1 MKLML
6 ILSTKVEVATG
17 SAIIDKSLELRDV
30 DEDEGEIA
38 NDTKADID
46 IYILQGQRPKRET
59 PTKSKAKG
67 NYKNH
72 YRSQSKVVAPRLVLC
87 YVAKLSCCNKEQH
100 DFQCLVIVSMISRK

>member
-6 ILSTKVEVATG
+6 ILSTKVEVAADG
-17 SAIIDKSLELRDV
+17 AIIDKSLELSDV

-38 NDTKADID
+38 NDTKAGID

-67 NYKNH
+67 NYKTTIE
-72 YRSQSKVVAPRLVLC
+72 AE
-87 YVAKLSCCNKEQH
+87 AKW
-100 DFQCLVIVSMISRK
+100 